1 MINYIYNFVN
11 DVKRRENRKGK
22 KAFYQFNKI
31 LRANIYQIIMY
42 FSQFK
47 FKKFTFLIKKKRGG
61 RNQYN
66 CIF

>member
-11 DVKRRENRKGK
+11 DVKRCENRKGK

-47 FKKFTFLIKKKRGG
+47 FKNSLHF
-61 RNQYN
+61 
-66 CIF
+66 